1 MPVHSRLAD
10 RAVGQYGADDL
21 MSLLDKRLP
30 DEVIVYP
37 EEVVTDMDG
46 NIRTRPS
53 AVGIPTRARLQPLGQ
68 SGTSSRRQEQD
79 NEGFESER
87 IYNIRFARDF
97 PILGAQSQIEWQGR
111 RWALFG
117 TEVLYGNTPKTSHVT
132 YTIKR
137 F

>member
-1 MPVHSRLAD
+1 
-10 RAVGQYGADDL
+10 
-21 MSLLDKRLP
+21 MSLLDRGQEDIL
-30 DEVIVYP
+30 IYL
-37 EEVVTDMDG
+37 EEVTTDEDG

-53 AVGIPTRARLQPLGQ
+53 SVGTPTRARLQVLGQ

-87 IYNIRFARDF
+87 VYTMRLPRSW
-97 PILGAQSQIEWQGR
+97 PHGELGLQSQVVWRGE

-117 TEVLYGNTPKTSHVT
+117 TANRYINSPATAHIT

-137 F
+137 Y